1 MTATIA
7 NPPISV
13 YKNFVREKFNAE
25 LHQPVP
31 QELIDLI
38 ISSINNESE
47 VLLVDA
53 GCLIALSLIENGHNP
68 DKIFVAEG
76 FGGLYKTVV
85 EAASQRYG
93 FHYIGLSVN
102 QLSSIMKFDY
112 ILGNPPFQSEKGG
125 GSLRG
130 STSAALWFQIVTN
143 SLELLKPGGEI
154 KFITPTPLFSGGDV
168 YRTLFV
174 GETSKYDVVSVN
186 FNTNEYF
193 PNIGTEMCHWHIRNT
208 YTPDFL
214 TAVDGNRKV
223 NLKQSHFLTANQ
235 KFDEIVHTLAS
246 VDNEKLNF
254 NTSLHYDMR
263 QVKKYIQKFNF
274 DTSNRYDST
283 PVKNYIK
290 KNNLEVSEKCQETS
304 DDVYK
309 YPVNVNGK
317 IKYGAVEWK
326 DVGVWRIFLPWMPP
340 KGQATY
346 EVSKEWSAAPS
357 TLTMKFANED
367 DCRSAYEILN
377 TPEYRWIVSQTVKN
391 GRVNPAIINLLP
403 IAPLNEILSEDQL
416 NYIQSQL

>member
-1 MTATIA
+1 MTATLSGPTIA
-7 NPPISV
+7 ETV
-13 YKNFVREKFNAE
+13 RYVREKLKAE
-25 LHQPVP
+25 VHQPVP
-31 QELIDLI
+31 QELILQF

-53 GCLIALSLIENGHNP
+53 GCVIALALIEQGHNP

-76 FGGLYKTVV
+76 FGGYYKAFA
-85 EAASQRYG
+85 EKLSRDYG
-93 FHYIGLSVN
+93 FHFIALGVEKVPPV
-102 QLSSIMKFDY
+102 MKFDY
-112 ILGNPPFQSEKGG
+112 ILGNPPFQSERGG

-174 GETSKYDVVSVN
+174 GATSKYDVVSVN
-186 FNTNEYF
+186 FDTNEYF
-193 PNIGTEMCHWHIRNT
+193 PNIGTEMCHWHIKNT
-208 YTPDFL
+208 CTSDFL
-214 TAVDGNRKV
+214 TTVDGNRQV
-223 NLKQSHFLTANQ
+223 NLKQSHFLTSNQ
-235 KFDEIVHTLAS
+235 KFDEIVHSLAQVS
-246 VDNEKLNF
+246 EDKLNF
-254 NTSLHYDMR
+254 NQNNSYDSR
-263 QVKKYIQKFNF
+263 QVKNYLQKFNF

-290 KNNLEVSEKCQETS
+290 RNNLNVSEKCMVDA

-340 KGQATY
+340 KGQASY
-346 EVSKEWSAAPS
+346 QISKEWSAAPS
-357 TLTMKFANED
+357 TLTMKFANEE
-367 DCRSAYEILN
+367 DCKVAFDILN
-377 TPEYRWIVSQTVKN
+377 TPEYRWIVTQTIKN

-403 IAPLNEILSEDQL
+403 IAPVNELLSKDQL

>member
-1 MTATIA
+1 MTTAIT
-7 NPPISV
+7 NPPISI
-13 YKNFVREKFNAE
+13 YKKFIRDEFKAE

-31 QELIDLI
+31 EELINQL
-38 ISSINNESE
+38 ISSINKESE

-76 FGGLYKTVV
+76 FDGLYKTVA

-93 FHYIGLSVN
+93 FHCIGLSVN

-130 STSAALWFQIVTN
+130 STSAALWFQIVIN
-143 SLELLKPGGEI
+143 SLEFLKPGGEI

-168 YRTLFV
+168 YRSLFV
-174 GETSKYDVVSVN
+174 GTQSKYDVVSVN
-186 FNTNEYF
+186 FDTNDYF
-193 PNIGTEMCHWHIRNT
+193 PNVGTEMCHWHIRNT
-208 YTPDFL
+208 CTPNFL
-214 TAVDGNRKV
+214 TTVDGNRQV
-223 NLKQSHFLTANQ
+223 NLKQSYFLTSDSN
-235 KFDEIVHTLAS
+235 FDEIVHTLANLS
-246 VDNEKLNF
+246 EDKLNF
-254 NTSLHYDMR
+254 NQNNSYDSR
-263 QVKKYIQKFNF
+263 AVSRYIKTFNF

-290 KNNLEVSEKCQETS
+290 KNNLDVSEKCQETV
-304 DDVYK
+304 DEIYK
-309 YPVNVNGK
+309 YPVSVNGK

-346 EVSKEWSAAPS
+346 EISKEWSAAPS
-357 TLTMKFANED
+357 TLTMKFASEEECLN
-367 DCRSAYEILN
+367 AYEILN

-403 IAPLNEILSEDQL
+403 IAPVSEFLSEEQL

>member
-1 MTATIA
+1 MTATLSGPSIA
-7 NPPISV
+7 D
-13 YKNFVREKFNAE
+13 YKENIRKKFKVE
-25 LHQPVP
+25 LHQPFP
-31 QELIDLI
+31 EELINQLVF
-38 ISSINNESE
+38 SINKESD

-76 FGGLYKTVV
+76 FGGLYKTVA
-85 EAASQRYG
+85 EKASQRYG

-130 STSAALWFQIVTN
+130 STSAALWFQIVVN

-168 YRTLFV
+168 YRSLFV
-174 GETSKYDVVSVN
+174 GSQSKYDVVSVN

-193 PNIGTEMCHWHIRNT
+193 PNVGTEMCHWCIRNT
-208 YTPDFL
+208 CTPDFM
-214 TAVDGNRKV
+214 TIVDGNRQV
-223 NLKQSHFLTANQ
+223 NLKQSHFLTSNE
-235 KFDEIVHTLAS
+235 KFDEIVHTLAKS
-246 VDNEKLNF
+246 KIEKLNF
-254 NTSLHYDMR
+254 NTSMHYDMR

-290 KNNLEVSEKCQETS
+290 RNSLNVTEKCQETP
-304 DDVYK
+304 DEVYK

-346 EVSKEWSAAPS
+346 EISKEWSAAPS
-357 TLTMKFANED
+357 TLTMKFANEEE
-367 DCRSAYEILN
+367 CCSAYEILN
-377 TPEYRWIVSQTVKN
+377 TPEYRWIVTQTIKN

-403 IAPLNEILSEDQL
+403 IAPVKEFLSEDQL

>member
-31 QELIDLI
+31 QELIDQI

-357 TLTMKFANED
+357 TLTMKFAKED

>member
-31 QELIDLI
+31 QELIDPI

-102 QLSSIMKFDY
+102 QLSSIMKFDH

-154 KFITPTPLFSGGDV
+154 KFITPIPLFSGGDV

-174 GETSKYDVVSVN
+174 GKTSKYDVVSVN

-193 PNIGTEMCHWHIRNT
+193 PNIGTEMCHWHIRNS

-214 TAVDGNRKV
+214 TTVNGDRQV
-223 NLKQSHFLTANQ
+223 NLKQSHFLTSDER
-235 KFDEIVHTLAS
+235 FDEIVHSLARVS
-246 VDNEKLNF
+246 EYKLNF
-254 NTSLHYDMR
+254 NQNNSYDSR
-263 QVKKYIQKFNF
+263 QVKNYLNKFNF

-290 KNNLEVSEKCQETS
+290 RNNLNVSEKCQETS

-377 TPEYRWIVSQTVKN
+377 TPEYRWIVTQTIKN

>member
-1 MTATIA
+1 MTATLSGPSIA
-7 NPPISV
+7 DTV
-13 YKNFVREKFNAE
+13 RYVREKLKAE
-25 LHQPVP
+25 VHQPVP
-31 QELIDLI
+31 QELILQF
-38 ISSINNESE
+38 ISTINNESE

-53 GCLIALSLIENGHNP
+53 GCVIALALIEQGHNP

-76 FGGLYKTVV
+76 FGGYYKAFA
-85 EAASQRYG
+85 EKLSRDYG
-93 FHYIGLSVN
+93 FHFIALGVEKIP
-102 QLSSIMKFDY
+102 SIMKFDH

-168 YRTLFV
+168 YRSLFV
-174 GETSKYDVVSVN
+174 GPASKYDVVSVN

-193 PNIGTEMCHWHIRNT
+193 STVGTEMCHWHIRNT
-208 YTPDFL
+208 CTPNFM
-214 TAVDGNRKV
+214 TTVDGTRHV
-223 NLKQSHFLTANQ
+223 NLKQSHFLTSDA
-235 KFDEIVHTLAS
+235 KFYEIVHDLA
-246 VDNEKLNF
+246 
-254 NTSLHYDMR
+254 
-263 QVKKYIQKFNF
+263 QVSSNKFNF

-283 PVKNYIK
+283 PVKNYINR
-290 KNNLEVSEKCQETS
+290 NNLNVSEKCMVDA
-304 DDVYK
+304 DDIYK

-340 KGQATY
+340 KGQA
-346 EVSKEWSAAPS
+346 VFQISNEWSASPS
-357 TLTMKFANED
+357 TLTMKFAKEED
-367 DCRSAYEILN
+367 CKSAYEILN
-377 TPEYRWIVSQTVKN
+377 TPEYRWIVTQTIKN

-403 IAPLNEILSEDQL
+403 IAPVSEFLSEDQL

>member
-1 MTATIA
+1 MTATVV

-13 YKNFVREKFNAE
+13 YKKFIRDEFKAE

-31 QELIDLI
+31 EELIAELI
-38 ISSINNESE
+38 STINKESE

-53 GCLIALSLIENGHNP
+53 GCVIALSLIENGHNP

-85 EAASQRYG
+85 EKASQRYG
-93 FHYIGLSVN
+93 FHHIGLSVN
-102 QLSSIMKFDY
+102 KVPSIMKFDY
-112 ILGNPPFQSEKGG
+112 VLGNPPFQSEKGG

-130 STSAALWFQIVTN
+130 STSAALWFQIVVN

-168 YRTLFV
+168 YRSLFI
-174 GETSKYDVVSVN
+174 GSNSKYDVVSVN

-193 PNIGTEMCHWHIRNT
+193 PNVGTEMCHWHIRNT
-208 YTPDFL
+208 CTPDFL
-214 TAVDGNRKV
+214 TVVDGNRNV
-223 NLKQSHFLTANQ
+223 NLKQSYFLTANQ
-235 KFDEIVHTLAS
+235 KFDEIVHTLAL
-246 VDNEKLNF
+246 VDIEKLNF

-290 KNNLEVSEKCQETS
+290 KNNLDVSEKCKETA
-304 DDVYK
+304 DEVYK

-326 DVGVWRIFLPWMPP
+326 DVGTWRVFLPWMPP

-357 TLTMKFANED
+357 TLTMKFTNEE
-367 DCRSAYEILN
+367 DCRNAYEILN
-377 TPEYRWIVSQTVKN
+377 TPEYRWIVSQTIKN

-403 IAPLNEILSEDQL
+403 VAPVDDFLSEEQL
-416 NYIQSQL
+416 NYIQSQM

>member
-1 MTATIA
+1 MTATLSGPSIA
-7 NPPISV
+7 ETV
-13 YKNFVREKFNAE
+13 RYVREKLKAE
-25 LHQPVP
+25 VHQPVP
-31 QELIDLI
+31 QELILQF
-38 ISSINNESE
+38 ISTINKESE

-53 GCLIALSLIENGHNP
+53 GCVIALALIEQGHNP

-76 FGGLYKTVV
+76 FGGYYKAFA
-85 EAASQRYG
+85 EKLSRDYG
-93 FHYIGLSVN
+93 FHFIGLSVEK
-102 QLSSIMKFDY
+102 IPPVMKFDY
-112 ILGNPPFQSEKGG
+112 IFGNPPFQSEKGG

-168 YRTLFV
+168 YRTLFI
-174 GETSKYDVVSVN
+174 GATSKYDVVSVN
-186 FNTNEYF
+186 FDTNEYF
-193 PNIGTEMCHWHIRNT
+193 PNIGTEMCHWNIRNT

-214 TAVDGNRKV
+214 TIVDGNRQV
-223 NLKQSHFLTANQ
+223 NLKQSHFLTSNQ
-235 KFDEIVHTLAS
+235 KFDEIVHCLAR
-246 VDNEKLNF
+246 VAEDKLNF
-254 NTSLHYDMR
+254 NQNNSYDSR
-263 QVKKYIQKFNF
+263 QVKNYLQKFNF

-290 KNNLEVSEKCQETS
+290 RNNLNVSEKCMVDA
-304 DDVYK
+304 DDIYK
-309 YPVNVNGK
+309 YLVNVNGK

-346 EVSKEWSAAPS
+346 QISKDWSAAPS
-357 TLTMKFANED
+357 TLTMKFANEE
-367 DCRSAYEILN
+367 DCKNAYDILN
-377 TPEYRWIVSQTVKN
+377 TPEYLWIVTQTIKN

-403 IAPLNEILSEDQL
+403 IAPVNELLSEDQL

>member
-1 MTATIA
+1 MTVTVA

-13 YKNFVREKFNAE
+13 YKKFIRDEFKAE

-31 QELIDLI
+31 EELIAELI
-38 ISSINNESE
+38 STINKESE

-53 GCLIALSLIENGHNP
+53 GCVIALSLIENGHNP

-85 EAASQRYG
+85 EKASQRYG
-93 FHYIGLSVN
+93 FHHIGLSVN
-102 QLSSIMKFDY
+102 KVPSIMKFDY
-112 ILGNPPFQSEKGG
+112 VLGNPPFQSEKGG

-130 STSAALWFQIVTN
+130 STSAALWFQIVVN

-168 YRTLFV
+168 YRSLFI
-174 GETSKYDVVSVN
+174 GSNSKYDVVSVN

-193 PNIGTEMCHWHIRNT
+193 PNVGTEMCHWHIRNT
-208 YTPDFL
+208 CTPDFL
-214 TAVDGNRKV
+214 TVVDGNRNV
-223 NLKQSHFLTANQ
+223 NLKQSYFLTANQ
-235 KFDEIVHTLAS
+235 KFDEIVHTLAL
-246 VDNEKLNF
+246 VDIEKLNF

-290 KNNLEVSEKCQETS
+290 KNNLDVSEKCKETA
-304 DDVYK
+304 DEVYK

-326 DVGVWRIFLPWMPP
+326 DVGTWRVFLPWMPP

-357 TLTMKFANED
+357 TLTMKFANEE
-367 DCRSAYEILN
+367 DCRNAYEILN
-377 TPEYRWIVSQTVKN
+377 TPEYRWIVSQTIKN

-403 IAPLNEILSEDQL
+403 VAPVDDFLSEEQL
-416 NYIQSQL
+416 NYIQSQM